1 MENDFILVLDLG
13 GQQALSMARKLR
25 GQNYYCE
32 VHAGDIAPETIRRK
46 APKGLL
52 LAGGA
57 DGRAFDAQ
65 ILELGLPV
73 LAMGPCAR
81 TMAKLLGAG
90 CEGPRLSGRV
100 AQIHFLPCTLFDG
113 LGTSDRFFDRIDAM
127 KLPEGFE
134 PIAVTD
140 DDLAPAFACVAKNLY
155 GLQFYAESNDPDG
168 AQILANFAGQI
179 CNCSAYWSS
188 EFYVEREI
196 GYLRERIGDGRAIT
210 AISGGVDSTV
220 CAVLMHR
227 AIGERLKCV
236 FVDTGLLRKGEA
248 ETVRHVFREHLGLE
262 PVVIDARSQMLS
274 ALAGVTDGQ
283 EKRRVVK
290 EVFVQALRG
299 AAEPGVEFLA
309 EGTIYPDLLSGEG
322 ERPAALEGLKRIEP
336 IRMLFKDEV
345 RAIGEFLGVPRD
357 LLARQPFPGPG
368 LAVRCIGE
376 VTEEKLALLRD
387 ADAIF
392 RAEIVEAG
400 LDRKLTHYFAI
411 LTDIRALGR
420 RDGRAVPGYACALR
434 AISAPDAAN
443 VSIAKLPYDLIERV
457 VQRITSQIP
466 EISRVLYDV
475 TGKPVALE
483 EWE

>member
-1 MENDFILVLDLG
+1 
-13 GQQALSMARKLR
+13 
-25 GQNYYCE
+25 
-32 VHAGDIAPETIRRK
+32 
-46 APKGLL
+46 
-52 LAGGA
+52 
-57 DGRAFDAQ
+57 
-65 ILELGLPV
+65 
-73 LAMGPCAR
+73 MGPCAR

-411 LTDIRALGR
+411 LTGHPRAGPPRRPRRSRLRLRAARNQRAGRGECLHRQAALRLDRARRAAHHLADPGDQPRALRRYRQAGRVGGMGIINRQRGFNDDSQTRKGAGR
-420 RDGRAVPGYACALR
+420 RPAG
-434 AISAPDAAN
+434 
-443 VSIAKLPYDLIERV
+443 
-457 VQRITSQIP
+457 
-466 EISRVLYDV
+466 
-475 TGKPVALE
+475 
-483 EWE
+483 

>member
-1 MENDFILVLDLG
+1 MVTEVFG
-13 GQQALSMARKLR
+13 QAL
-25 GQNYYCE
+25 C
-32 VHAGDIAPETIRRK
+32 
-46 APKGLL
+46 
-52 LAGGA
+52 
-57 DGRAFDAQ
+57 
-65 ILELGLPV
+65 
-73 LAMGPCAR
+73 
-81 TMAKLLGAG
+81 
-90 CEGPRLSGRV
+90 
-100 AQIHFLPCTLFDG
+100 
-113 LGTSDRFFDRIDAM
+113 
-127 KLPEGFE
+127 
-134 PIAVTD
+134 
-140 DDLAPAFACVAKNLY
+140 
-155 GLQFYAESNDPDG
+155 
-168 AQILANFAGQI
+168 
-179 CNCSAYWSS
+179 
-188 EFYVEREI
+188 
-196 GYLRERIGDGRAIT
+196 
-210 AISGGVDSTV
+210 
-220 CAVLMHR
+220 
-227 AIGERLKCV
+227 
-236 FVDTGLLRKGEA
+236 
-248 ETVRHVFREHLGLE
+248 
-262 PVVIDARSQMLS
+262 
-274 ALAGVTDGQ
+274 
-283 EKRRVVK
+283 
-290 EVFVQALRG
+290 G

-411 LTDIRALGR
+411 LTDIRTLGR